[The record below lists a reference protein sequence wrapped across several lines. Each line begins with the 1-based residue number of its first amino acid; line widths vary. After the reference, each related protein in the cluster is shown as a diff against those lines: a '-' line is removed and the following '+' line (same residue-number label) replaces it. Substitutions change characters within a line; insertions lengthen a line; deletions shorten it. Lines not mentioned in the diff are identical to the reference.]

1 MSALGVGFSGAG
13 ATTAG
18 AFVAA
23 GAETAGAGVDGLGA
37 AAGSTCGLA
46 AGALVCWVGSV
57 GSDPH
62 PIVISA
68 TNKPE

>member
-1 MSALGVGFSGAG
+1 MSPAPALRKMSALGVGFSGAG

-23 GAETAGAGVDGLGA
+23 GAETAGAGVDGL
-37 AAGSTCGLA
+37 A